1 MSSTQLWILALVA
14 LVCGVALAAFG
25 GLKGNYVL
33 MTAGLGMVSSVLT
46 WVGLPRPPDMAPD
59 PPVEDPPYT
68 S

>member
-33 MTAGLGMVSSVLT
+33 MTAGLGVVSSVLT
-46 WVGLPRPPDMAPD
+46 WVGLPRPPDAGLSPPVTD
-59 PPVEDPPYT
+59 PPST
-68 S
+68 